1 VIKKIIKENYITLI
15 KFQLNSILS
24 VTLRSLCIFVFTDI
38 MTINYSVIFWT
49 SLIIVSF
56 NSYVIQKKFVFKRS
70 KKDSFKKYIVVSFS
84 LALFEYLTSIL
95 LKTYFEFNVYAFLVA
110 GFFTFI
116 IRFLMNKNIVF
127 N

>member
-1 VIKKIIKENYITLI
+1 MIKKIIKENYITLI

-38 MTINYSVIFWT
+38 MTFNYSVIFWT

-56 NSYVIQKKFVFKRS
+56 NSYVIQKKFVFKKS
-70 KKDSFKKYIVVSFS
+70 KRDSFKKYIIVSLS

-127 N
+127 K

>member
-1 VIKKIIKENYITLI
+1 MIKKIIKENYITLI

-95 LKTYFEFNVYAFLVA
+95 LKTYF
-110 GFFTFI
+110 
-116 IRFLMNKNIVF
+116 
-127 N
+127 

>member
-1 VIKKIIKENYITLI
+1 MIKKIIKENYITLI

-127 N
+127 K

>member
-1 VIKKIIKENYITLI
+1 MIKKIIKENYITLI

>member
-1 VIKKIIKENYITLI
+1 MIKKIIEENYITLI

>member
-1 VIKKIIKENYITLI
+1 MIKKIIKENYITLI

-38 MTINYSVIFWT
+38 MTFNYSVIFWT

-56 NSYVIQKKFVFKRS
+56 NSYVIQKKFVFKKS
-70 KKDSFKKYIVVSFS
+70 KRDSFKKYIIVSLS